1 MTRKTPIIDLDTL
14 TGSQTEFQEIR
25 FDSGRSVTAESAGN
39 EDILEIREA
48 DGRMTVKIR
57 LTEDGPVL
65 SVEGARL
72 ELKSTESIS
81 MQARQVKIAGDEET
95 IVKSDGSLRMSSS
108 DDMEIDSKEDL
119 RLNGKMIHIN

>member
-14 TGSQTEFQEIR
+14 TGSQTEFQEIQ

-108 DDMEIDSKEDL
+108 DNMEIDSKEDL